1 MGRQRNNPQMKGKEE
16 ASERM
21 PNEILASQLSDI
33 EFKTMV
39 IRKLN
44 ELSAN
49 YQKLQESYKE
59 LTANYTSMK
68 KDIETIN
75 KSQEE
80 MKTTIT
86 ELKNTTEGFKCRIDE
101 AED

>member
-1 MGRQRNNPQMKGKEE
+1 MRRQRNKPKMKGKDESLKRML
-16 ASERM
+16 SEI
-21 PNEILASQLSDI
+21 EASQLSDI

-68 KDIETIN
+68 KDIPTIN
-75 KSQEE
+75 KR
-80 MKTTIT
+80 K
-86 ELKNTTEGFKCRIDE
+86 
-101 AED
+101 